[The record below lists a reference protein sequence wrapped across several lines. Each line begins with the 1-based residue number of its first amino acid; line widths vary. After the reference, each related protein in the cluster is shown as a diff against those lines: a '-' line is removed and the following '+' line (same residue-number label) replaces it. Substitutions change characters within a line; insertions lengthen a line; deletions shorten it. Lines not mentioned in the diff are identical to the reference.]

1 MRTRFAA
8 LDGLRFV
15 GALMVL
21 TTHVGFD
28 SGAALRGPYAGLLS
42 RLDAGVALFFAVSG
56 FLLTRPHF
64 MAHLEGHTRPR
75 PRSYFV
81 RRAARILPVLWLA
94 VALAWWL
101 LRTPSGATGDYLAHA
116 ALVQTYVGTPLTAG
130 LTQFWSLSVEV
141 SFYLVLPAL
150 AALMCRGS
158 ADLRWVRRVSAGL
171 VLTMLAGPAWMAVA
185 TATGHAPWRLWLPGF
200 LGWFAVGMLLALWH
214 SARTVGLVRAGRVD
228 AAAAYPGTVW
238 AAAAAVI
245 AIAGTA
251 LAGPYD
257 LSEPT
262 PGQAATKNFLYTVFG
277 LLVILPAVAAVRGSA
292 APSGGRVLRSR
303 PVVWL
308 GVVSYGIFGYHVI
321 VLALVGRID
330 AFEPFTGAFW
340 GPWVITLVVTIAL
353 AALSYYVVELP
364 VMGYARRRTSRSRP
378 DVHASAPTSSAEAL
392 TPSQT
397 SA

>member
-1 MRTRFAA
+1 
-8 LDGLRFV
+8 
-15 GALMVL
+15 
-21 TTHVGFD
+21 
-28 SGAALRGPYAGLLS
+28 
-42 RLDAGVALFFAVSG
+42 
-56 FLLTRPHF
+56 
-64 MAHLEGHTRPR
+64 
-75 PRSYFV
+75 
-81 RRAARILPVLWLA
+81 
-94 VALAWWL
+94 
-101 LRTPSGATGDYLAHA
+101 
-116 ALVQTYVGTPLTAG
+116 
-130 LTQFWSLSVEV
+130 
-141 SFYLVLPAL
+141 
-150 AALMCRGS
+150 MCRGV
-158 ADLRWVRRVSAGL
+158 ADLRWVRRVSVGL
-171 VLTMLAGPAWMAVA
+171 VLAMLAGPAWMALA
-185 TATGHAPWRLWLPGF
+185 TASGHAQWRLWLPGF
-200 LGWFAVGMLLALWH
+200 LGWFAVGMLLAVWH

-238 AAAAAVI
+238 AAAAAVL

-262 PGQAATKNFLYTVFG
+262 PGQAATKSVLYTAFG

-292 APSGGRVLRSR
+292 TPPGGRLLRSR

-308 GVVSYGIFGYHVI
+308 GLISYGVFGYHVI
-321 VLALVGRID
+321 VLSLVGRID

-364 VMGYARRRTSRSRP
+364 IMRSARRRTSGPRP
-378 DVHASAPTSSAEAL
+378 DAQASAPTSSAEAL